1 MVQNRAVFN
10 SVGRAVASNPEIRG
24 SNPVIGKI
32 LYLIYLLLTVAK
44 TKIKIIEA
52 GIGPFLKKRKWF
64 KITLLS

>member
-44 TKIKIIEA
+44 KIIEA

>member
-32 LYLIYLLLTVAK
+32 LYWIYLLLTVAK

-52 GIGPFLKKRKWF
+52 GIGPF
-64 KITLLS
+64 